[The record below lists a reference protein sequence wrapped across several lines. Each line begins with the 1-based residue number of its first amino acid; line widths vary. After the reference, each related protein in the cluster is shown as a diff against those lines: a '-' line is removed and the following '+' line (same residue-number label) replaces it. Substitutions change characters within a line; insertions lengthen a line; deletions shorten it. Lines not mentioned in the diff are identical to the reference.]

1 MLLSINMYTKTDM
14 RVGFSITF
22 KINRRQTS
30 GIGGDWAS
38 PKRHQKLRK
47 YALFSNKFLVTLKKV
62 IRSQGVNKHSVK
74 IVSVAK
80 IT

>member
-1 MLLSINMYTKTDM
+1 M

-30 GIGGDWAS
+30 GIGGVWAS
-38 PKRHQKLRK
+38 PKRLQKLSK
-47 YALFSNKFLVTLKKV
+47 FAFVSIKFLVTFKKV
-62 IRSQGVNKHSVK
+62 IRSQDVNKHSVK

>member
-1 MLLSINMYTKTDM
+1 M

-22 KINRRQTS
+22 KINRRQVG
-30 GIGGDWAS
+30 GIDGNWAS
-38 PKRHQKLRK
+38 SKRHQKLRK
-47 YALFSNKFLVTLKKV
+47 YAFFSNKFLVTLKKV
-62 IRSQGVNKHSVK
+62 IHSQGVNKHSVK

>member
-1 MLLSINMYTKTDM
+1 MWV
-14 RVGFSITF
+14 RFSIKF
-22 KINRRQTS
+22 RINRRQTS
-30 GIGGDWAS
+30 DIDGDWAS

-47 YALFSNKFLVTLKKV
+47 FDFVSIKFLVTFKKI

-80 IT
+80 MK

>member
-1 MLLSINMYTKTDM
+1 M

-38 PKRHQKLRK
+38 PKRLQKLSK
-47 YALFSNKFLVTLKKV
+47 FGFFSIKFLVTFKKV

>member
-1 MLLSINMYTKTDM
+1 MDM
-14 RVGFSITF
+14 QVLFSIKF
-22 KINRRQTS
+22 RINRGQTS
-30 GIGGDWAS
+30 GIDGDWAS

-47 YALFSNKFLVTLKKV
+47 FAFFSFKFLVTFKKV
-62 IRSQGVNKHSVK
+62 LRSQGVNKHSVK

>member
-1 MLLSINMYTKTDM
+1 M

-38 PKRHQKLRK
+38 PKRLQKLSKFAFFFIK
-47 YALFSNKFLVTLKKV
+47 YLVTFKKV

-74 IVSVAK
+74 IVYVAK

>member
-1 MLLSINMYTKTDM
+1 MDM
-14 RVGFSITF
+14 RVLFSIKF
-22 KINRRQTS
+22 KINRRQ
-30 GIGGDWAS
+30 IGGVDGDWIS
-38 PKRHQKLRK
+38 SKRHQKVKKL
-47 YALFSNKFLVTLKKV
+47 AFFSIKFLVTFKKV

>member
-1 MLLSINMYTKTDM
+1 M
-14 RVGFSITF
+14 RVPFSITF
-22 KINRRQTS
+22 RINRRQTS
-30 GIGGDWAS
+30 GIDGDWAS

-47 YALFSNKFLVTLKKV
+47 SAFFSFKFLVTFKEV

-80 IT
+80 IM

>member
-1 MLLSINMYTKTDM
+1 M
-14 RVGFSITF
+14 RVRFSITF
-22 KINRRQTS
+22 KINRRQVG
-30 GIGGDWAS
+30 GIDGDRAS

-47 YALFSNKFLVTLKKV
+47 FGFVSIKFLVTFKKV

>member
-1 MLLSINMYTKTDM
+1 M

-22 KINRRQTS
+22 KINMRQTS
-30 GIGGDWAS
+30 GIGGVWAS
-38 PKRHQKLRK
+38 PKRLQKLSK
-47 YALFSNKFLVTLKKV
+47 FAFVSIKFLVTFKKV
-62 IRSQGVNKHSVK
+62 IRSQDVNKHSVK

>member
-1 MLLSINMYTKTDM
+1 MWIRFNIK
-14 RVGFSITF
+14 F
-22 KINRRQTS
+22 KINRRQIG
-30 GIGGDWAS
+30 GIDGDWAS
-38 PKRHQKLRK
+38 SKRHQNVKK
-47 YALFSNKFLVTLKKV
+47 FAFYSIKFLVTFKKV

>member
-1 MLLSINMYTKTDM
+1 M
-14 RVGFSITF
+14 RDEFSITF
-22 KINRRQTS
+22 KMNRRQTS

-38 PKRHQKLRK
+38 PKRLQNLSKF
-47 YALFSNKFLVTLKKV
+47 AFFSIKFLVTFKKV
-62 IRSQGVNKHSVK
+62 IRSQGVNKHSAK

>member
-1 MLLSINMYTKTDM
+1 MAIGLRPNVTKMLSKFAFHSI
-14 RVGFSITF
+14 
-22 KINRRQTS
+22 
-30 GIGGDWAS
+30 
-38 PKRHQKLRK
+38 
-47 YALFSNKFLVTLKKV
+47 KFLVTFKKV

>member
-1 MLLSINMYTKTDM
+1 M
-14 RVGFSITF
+14 RIRFSIKF
-22 KINRRQTS
+22 KINRRQIG
-30 GIGGDWAS
+30 GIDGDWAS
-38 PKRHQKLRK
+38 SKRNQNVRK
-47 YALFSNKFLVTLKKV
+47 FAFFSIKFLVTFKKV